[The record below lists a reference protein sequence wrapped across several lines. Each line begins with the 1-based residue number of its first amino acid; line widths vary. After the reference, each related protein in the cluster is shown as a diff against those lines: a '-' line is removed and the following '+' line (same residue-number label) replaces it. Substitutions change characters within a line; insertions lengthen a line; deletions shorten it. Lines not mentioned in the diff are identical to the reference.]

1 MIHFWESIRQ
11 SWKFRKGYWVKTDA
25 FPFSSSLQLTS
36 VLEEDMGC
44 SGLKADVWI
53 LLYLPCCLCSKCYS
67 NLLPFKESIQDPKL
81 LPVFAFTTALK
92 LDRLF
97 QKNKSVIF
105 KQRWRRLHMCLLH
118 FQSSTLTS
126 LIGGWMKRPP
136 ASPNTN
142 LIQSVH
148 LVSMVTEWSPARLL
162 IPPAFCALLSET
174 GSCRQSTEHP
184 WPASCRLTRCHTN
197 SLLKFVTS

>member
-25 FPFSSSLQLTS
+25 FPFSSSLQLKS

-53 LLYLPCCLCSKCYS
+53 LLYLPCCLCSKRYS

-105 KQRWRRLHMCLLH
+105 KQGWRRLHMCLLH

-126 LIGGWMKRPP
+126 LIGGWMKMPP

-142 LIQSVH
+142 LIQSTH
-148 LVSMVTEWSPARLL
+148 FTLWAWWQSGPQQDFPSL
-162 IPPAFCALLSET
+162 LLSVHFSLKQ
-174 GSCRQSTEHP
+174 GRADRALSIP
-184 WPASCRLTRCHTN
+184 DLLPAGWPAATLTHCWN
-197 SLLKFVTS
+197 L